1 MNSEEMKLYQR
12 NYQREYRRKKREEMK
27 RKRMENYRKEVVNE
41 GGEVILPLKD
51 FPGYCATNYGNIVS
65 MKGSDGPRYLS
76 QRTTK
81 YGYRIVMLSLEGM
94 LKSYQVARLVL
105 STFVGYPA
113 DPWLCVVNHKDGNT
127 ENCMLNNLEWLVCQT
142 TDEYDPAVSHRRG
155 VLKPESTRQKM
166 TIAKFNQSRESREE
180 GLITR
185 QLTRERRKNGR

>member
-27 RKRMENYRKEVVNE
+27 RKRMENYKKEVVNE

-65 MKGSDGPRYLS
+65 MKGTDGPHYLS

-81 YGYRIVMLSLEGM
+81 YGYRIVMLSLDGM

-127 ENCMLNNLEWLVCQT
+127 ENCRLDNLLRSRGFAPPRRTETGEYQTEDDHSEVQPEQGEHREGYDNQT
-142 TDEYDPAVSHRRG
+142 TDSG
-155 VLKPESTRQKM
+155 
-166 TIAKFNQSRESREE
+166 EE
-180 GLITR
+180 K
-185 QLTRERRKNGR
+185 EW

>member
-1 MNSEEMKLYQR
+1 MKLYQR

-65 MKGSDGPRYLS
+65 MKGSDGPHYLS

-127 ENCMLNNLEWLVCQT
+127 ENCRLDNLEWLVCQT
-142 TDEYDPAVSHRRG
+142 TDDYDPAVSHRRG

-166 TIAKFNQSRESREE
+166 TIAKFNQSRESIEK

-185 QLTRERRKNGR
+185 QLTIERRKNGR